1 MTLSENVT
9 AGTRVVQVKKK
20 KKKRKLISDKNEKK
34 RTNELKEEFSFAK
47 VHATDKDTGDFGSIQ
62 YTRIIGQGSEAFTMD
77 SDRGLITVAMGSSL
91 DREIA
96 SRLELS
102 VEARDENGK
111 GNRGVV
117 PLIINLIDVN
127 DNVPIFEKSIYMFF
141 LNSDLTN
148 FTSSATI
155 KVI

>member
-1 MTLSENVT
+1 
-9 AGTRVVQVKKK
+9 
-20 KKKRKLISDKNEKK
+20 
-34 RTNELKEEFSFAK
+34 
-47 VHATDKDTGDFGSIQ
+47 
-62 YTRIIGQGSEAFTMD
+62 MD